1 MPGII
6 DELKQVSDDWLQ
18 VKGGREKGFSLG
30 CFDAAYLANFDCAVM
45 RVDNRIVAFANL
57 WQGAGREELSV
68 DLMRFG
74 ETAPGSVMDALFT
87 EVMLWGREQGY
98 AWFSLGMAPLAGL
111 DQRSLSPAWNKLGN
125 LAYRYG
131 EHFYNFEG
139 LRQYKQKFEPEWSP
153 RYLACRGGLDL
164 PAVLY
169 DAAVLIAGGV
179 KGIFPD

>member
-1 MPGII
+1 
-6 DELKQVSDDWLQ
+6 
-18 VKGGREKGFSLG
+18 
-30 CFDAAYLANFDCAVM
+30 
-45 RVDNRIVAFANL
+45 
-57 WQGAGREELSV
+57 
-68 DLMRFG
+68 
-74 ETAPGSVMDALFT
+74 
-87 EVMLWGREQGY
+87 
-98 AWFSLGMAPLAGL
+98 MAPLAGL

-131 EHFYNFEG
+131 EHFYNFDG